1 MLVRILVDGESPD
14 VGPLVKGAERIICP
28 EALARIFIA
37 RGIAE
42 EIKPKEAIK
51 PKKEKEAN
59 HG

>member
-1 MLVRILVDGESPD
+1 MLVRILVDGESPE
-14 VGPLVKGAERIICP
+14 VGPLVKDAVRIICP
-28 EALARIFIA
+28 EALARIFIS

>member
-1 MLVRILVDGESPD
+1 MLVRILVDGESPE

-28 EALARIFIA
+28 EALARGLIA

-42 EIKPKEAIK
+42 EIKIKEAVK
-51 PKKEKEAN
+51 PKKEVSH